1 MNAYFF
7 GNGVHKKCTR
17 KGGKI
22 TEQELIE
29 LTRIILVDM
38 KKEAVAAASEE
49 RNEEHENTHTLQHP
63 TKQE

>member
-1 MNAYFF
+1 MIAYFF
-7 GNGVHKKCTR
+7 GNGVHKLCTQ
-17 KGGKI
+17 KGGTI

-29 LTRIILVDM
+29 LTRIILADM

-63 TKQE
+63 